1 MCSIS
6 NINIKIRFQNLFKPA
21 ILSEYWK
28 KMGGVDTD
36 LIDIGSMSD
45 ESLGYFL
52 KQNAVSLKV
61 EEAKRITELI
71 GRDPTL
77 TELHIFN
84 IQWSEHSSYKS
95 SRAVLKMLPTKAPNV
110 ILGPVEDSG
119 IVELGKVNGEK
130 YGIVVS
136 MESHNHPSQVV
147 PYEGAATGV
156 GGILRDVLCMGAKIL
171 ATADPLRFG
180 NPNKNKT
187 KYIAN
192 EVINGIA
199 GYGNAVGIPNLAGD
213 IYFNESF
220 DDNCLVNVVCLGI
233 VKEKDIIHSYAP
245 KNAKDYDII
254 IVGKPTD
261 NSGFGG
267 AAFASLILDEKE
279 EEYNKGAVQVPDPF
293 LKNVLIRATYEV
305 FREAKKQKVRLGFK
319 DMGAGGIMCASSE
332 LCSDADFGAEINLDK
347 IHVSM
352 KNLPPYIIFCSETQ
366 ERFTWICPKKFTK
379 TLLKIYNED
388 FALST
393 IAENA
398 KAVVIGKVTKNPNYK
413 IRHKGKVVCNV
424 PIKAVTQGI
433 RYQREFEES
442 VRNFNEPVL
451 DELKDYNETALKV
464 LNHPNVA
471 SKEKCYKHYD
481 RNVIGNA
488 IIESGQADAGLIRAV
503 PESKYGIALSVD
515 SNPRYGRINPYLSAV
530 NAVAES
536 MRNIAAIGAVPAALT
551 DCLNYGNPE
560 NEEQFNDFVEGVKG
574 IKVAAENLYLRNT
587 KSPVPIVSGNVSF
600 YNESSKGK
608 AIDPSAIIACVGVMK
623 NYEKAITVKIKKANT
638 KLFLVGNRKDEL
650 GGSVYY
656 EINGKLGKN
665 VPNINFE
672 EHRNMIYAVI
682 DCIESSLLLSCHDL
696 SDGGLFTTIAEMI
709 LGGNADGK
717 IGAEININFSNLRND
732 KILFSESPG
741 FVFEVENKNAN
752 KVKSIFTKYDLIIHN
767 LGKTTKNDSLK
778 IINSNKKIIDL
789 TIDKL
794 KKAWTTGFADALR

>member
-1 MCSIS
+1 
-6 NINIKIRFQNLFKPA
+6 
-21 ILSEYWK
+21 
-28 KMGGVDTD
+28 MGGVDSK
-36 LIDIGSMSD
+36 LIDIEAMSD
-45 ESLGYFL
+45 ADLQNFL
-52 KQNAVSLKV
+52 KKNAVSLTTS
-61 EEAKRITELI
+61 EARRITELI
-71 GRDPTL
+71 GRNPTL

-95 SRAVLKMLPTKAPNV
+95 SRAVLKMLPTQAPNV

-119 IVELGKVNGEK
+119 IIELGKINNEK

-147 PYEGAATGV
+147 PYEGAATGI
-156 GGILRDVLCMGAKIL
+156 GGILRDVLCMGAKII

-180 NPNKNKT
+180 NPNGINKNKT

-213 IYFNESF
+213 VYFNESF

-233 VKEKDIIHSYAP
+233 LKEKDIIHSYAP
-245 KNAKDYDII
+245 KNTENYDII

-267 AAFASLILDEKE
+267 AAFASLVLDEGE

-305 FREAKKQKVRLGFK
+305 FKAAKKQNIKLGFK

-332 LCSDADFGAEINLDK
+332 LCSDADYGAEINLDK
-347 IHVSM
+347 VHVSM

-366 ERFTWICPKKFTK
+366 ERFTWLCPKRFTK
-379 TLLKIYNED
+379 TLLKIYNDD

-398 KAVVIGKVTKNPNYK
+398 RAVVIGKVTKNQDYK
-413 IRHKGKVVCNV
+413 IRNKGKIVCNV
-424 PIKAVTQGI
+424 PIKTVTRGI
-433 RYQREFEES
+433 QYNREIKKP
-442 VRNFNEPVL
+442 VREFNEPVL
-451 DELKDYNETALKV
+451 DEPKNYNEIALKI
-464 LNHPNVA
+464 LNHPNIA

-481 RNVIGNA
+481 RNVIGNT
-488 IIESGQADAGLIRAV
+488 IIEPGQADAGLIRAV
-503 PESKYGIALSVD
+503 PKSKYGIALSVD
-515 SNPRYGRINPYLSAV
+515 SNPRYNRINSYLGAV

-560 NEEQFNDFVEGVKG
+560 KPEQFYDFVEGVKG
-574 IKVAAENLYLRNT
+574 IKIAAENLYLRNT
-587 KSPVPIVSGNVSF
+587 KGPVPIVSGNVSF
-600 YNESSKGK
+600 YNESSKGSS
-608 AIDPSAIIACVGVMK
+608 IDPSAVIACIGVMK
-623 NYEKAITVKIKKANT
+623 NYEKAITMKIKEAKTN
-638 KLFLVGNRKDEL
+638 LFLVGNRKDEL

-656 EINGKLGKN
+656 EINNELGAN
-665 VPNINFE
+665 VPEIDFQQQ
-672 EHRNMIYAVI
+672 RNMIYAI
-682 DCIESSLLLSCHDL
+682 INCIENNLFSSCHDI

-717 IGAEININFSNLRND
+717 IGALINIDSDLRND
-732 KILFSESPG
+732 KILFSETPG
-741 FVFEVENKNAN
+741 FVFEVENKNIS
-752 KVKSIFTKYDLIIHN
+752 KVKSIFKKYN
-767 LGKTTKNDSLK
+767 LEINNIGKTMKNDSLI
-778 IINSNKKIIDL
+778 IINNNKEIINLKIE
-789 TIDKL
+789 KL
-794 KKAWTTGFADALR
+794 KQAWTSGFVDALK

>member
-1 MCSIS
+1 
-6 NINIKIRFQNLFKPA
+6 
-21 ILSEYWK
+21 
-28 KMGGVDTD
+28 MGGVNTELID
-36 LIDIGSMSD
+36 LIGMPDIALKD
-45 ESLGYFL
+45 FL
-52 KQNAVSLKV
+52 KKNAISLKV
-61 EEAKRITELI
+61 DEARKIVDLI
-71 GRDPTL
+71 GRNPTL

-119 IVELGKVNGEK
+119 IVELGKINGEK

-180 NPNKNKT
+180 NPNGKNKNRV

-213 IYFNESF
+213 VYFNESF

-233 VKEKDIIHSYAP
+233 LKEKDIIHSYAP
-245 KNAKDYDII
+245 KNAEGYDII
-254 IVGKPTD
+254 IIGKPTD

-267 AAFASLILDEKE
+267 AAFASLILDEQE
-279 EEYNKGAVQVPDPF
+279 EDYNKGAVQVPNPF
-293 LKNVLIRATYEV
+293 LKNVLIRASYEV
-305 FREAKKQKVRLGFK
+305 FQEAKKQNIELGFK
-319 DMGAGGIMCASSE
+319 DMGAGGIMCATSE
-332 LCSDADFGAEINLDK
+332 LCSDADFGAEIDLDK
-347 IHVSM
+347 INVSM

-366 ERFTWICPKKFTK
+366 ERFTWICPKNFTK

-398 KAVVIGKVTKNPNYK
+398 KAVVIGKVTKKQDYVIKHKNK
-413 IRHKGKVVCNV
+413 IVCNV

-433 RYQREFEES
+433 RYQRNFKKPM
-442 VRNFNEPVL
+442 RNFNEPIL
-451 DELKDYNETALKV
+451 DEPEDYNETALKI
-464 LNHPNVA
+464 LNHPNIA

-481 RNVIGNA
+481 RNVIGNS

-503 PESKYGIALSVD
+503 PGSKYGIALSVD
-515 SNPRYGRINPYLSAV
+515 SNPRYGRINPYLSSV

-560 NEEQFNDFVEGVKG
+560 DEEQFYDFVEGVKG

-587 KSPVPIVSGNVSF
+587 KYPVPIISGNVSF
-600 YNESSKGK
+600 YNESSKGN
-608 AIDPSAIIACVGVMK
+608 AIDPSAIIACIGVMRS
-623 NYEKAITVKIKKANT
+623 YENAITMKIRKENSS
-638 KLFLVGNRKDEL
+638 LFLAGKRKDEL

-656 EINGKLGKN
+656 ELNEKLGKN
-665 VPNINFE
+665 VPEIDFAQ
-672 EHRNMIYAVI
+672 HRNMVYAVI
-682 DCIESSLLLSCHDL
+682 ECIENKLLLSCHDI
-696 SDGGLFTTIAEMI
+696 SDGGLLTTISEMI
-709 LGGNADGK
+709 LGGNADGN
-717 IGAEININFSNLRND
+717 IGAEINVDFSDLRSD
-732 KILFSESPG
+732 KILFSETPG
-741 FVFEVENKNAN
+741 FVFEVEDKNTG
-752 KVKSIFTKYDLIIHN
+752 KVKSIFKKYNLEIIS
-767 LGKTTKNDSLK
+767 LGKTAKNDSL
-778 IINSNKKIIDL
+778 IIKNKNGKIIDL
-789 TIDKL
+789 KINEM
-794 KKAWTTGFADALR
+794 KKAWATGFVDALK

>member
-1 MCSIS
+1 
-6 NINIKIRFQNLFKPA
+6 
-21 ILSEYWK
+21 
-28 KMGGVDTD
+28 MGGVDSK
-36 LIDIGSMSD
+36 LIDIEAMSD
-45 ESLGYFL
+45 ADLQNFL
-52 KQNAVSLKV
+52 KKNAVSLTTS
-61 EEAKRITELI
+61 EARRITELI
-71 GRDPTL
+71 GRNPTL

-95 SRAVLKMLPTKAPNV
+95 SRAVLKMLPTQAPNV

-119 IVELGKVNGEK
+119 IIELGKINNEK

-147 PYEGAATGV
+147 PYEGAATGI
-156 GGILRDVLCMGAKIL
+156 GGILRDVLCMGAKII

-180 NPNKNKT
+180 NPNGINKNKT

-213 IYFNESF
+213 VYFNESF

-233 VKEKDIIHSYAP
+233 LKEKDIIHSHAP
-245 KNAKDYDII
+245 KNAENYDII

-267 AAFASLILDEKE
+267 AAFASLVLDEGE

-305 FREAKKQKVRLGFK
+305 FKAAKKQNIKLGFK

-332 LCSDADFGAEINLDK
+332 LCSDADYGAEINLDK
-347 IHVSM
+347 VHVSM

-366 ERFTWICPKKFTK
+366 ERFTWLCPRRFTK
-379 TLLKIYNED
+379 TLLKIYNDD

-398 KAVVIGKVTKNPNYK
+398 RAVVIGKVTKNQDYK
-413 IRHKGKVVCNV
+413 IRHKGKIVCNV
-424 PIKAVTQGI
+424 PIKTVTRGI
-433 RYQREFEES
+433 QYNREIKKP
-442 VRNFNEPVL
+442 VREFNEPVL
-451 DELKDYNETALKV
+451 DEPKNYNEIALKI
-464 LNHPNVA
+464 LNHPNIA

-481 RNVIGNA
+481 RNVIGNT
-488 IIESGQADAGLIRAV
+488 IIEPGQADAGLIRAV
-503 PESKYGIALSVD
+503 PKSKYGIALSVD
-515 SNPRYGRINPYLSAV
+515 SNPRYNRINSYLGAV

-560 NEEQFNDFVEGVKG
+560 KPEQFYDFVEGVKG
-574 IKVAAENLYLRNT
+574 IKIAAENLYLRNT
-587 KSPVPIVSGNVSF
+587 KGPVPIVSGNVSF
-600 YNESSKGK
+600 YNESSKGSS
-608 AIDPSAIIACVGVMK
+608 IDPSAVIACIGVMK
-623 NYEKAITVKIKKANT
+623 NYEKAITMKIKEAKTN
-638 KLFLVGNRKDEL
+638 LFLVGNRKDEL

-656 EINGKLGKN
+656 EINNELGAN
-665 VPNINFE
+665 VPEIDLQQQ
-672 EHRNMIYAVI
+672 RNMIYAI
-682 DCIESSLLLSCHDL
+682 INCIENNLFSSCHDI

-717 IGAEININFSNLRND
+717 IGALINIDLDLRND
-732 KILFSESPG
+732 KILFSETPG
-741 FVFEVENKNAN
+741 FVFEVENKNIS
-752 KVKSIFTKYDLIIHN
+752 KVKSIFKKYN
-767 LGKTTKNDSLK
+767 LEINNIGKTMKNDSLI
-778 IINSNKKIIDL
+778 IINNNKEIINLKIE
-789 TIDKL
+789 KL
-794 KKAWTTGFADALR
+794 KQAWTSGFVDALK